1 MINQYDLAY
10 SDLRTFSSLKDA
22 ARYLKEMNL
31 AKGAEQGIAS
41 HIRDAA
47 LGRRK
52 SAYKFHWRF
61 S

>member
-1 MINQYDLAY
+1 MINQYDLADSY
-10 SDLRTFSSLKDA
+10 LRTFPSLICA

-31 AKGAEQGIAS
+31 ANGAETGIAS
-41 HIRDAA
+41 HIRDVA

-52 SAYKFHWRF
+52 SAYKFHWKF